1 MPRDVVL
8 HGALLEGTGTQMD
21 KPSLYYGFVP
31 HYQEMREPD
40 AVARK
45 GSHMYGRRGR
55 WTGCPTDGPWSRGV
69 TMARIMAMTTLPLA
83 TVRNRLSAL
92 VDEVTRTH
100 DTLTITRN
108 GTPAAVVMSVDDYE
122 SIMETLALLND
133 PIDHERLNEAQQ
145 AIEAGDVTAGE
156 DVARLVAKRV
166 QRATGAA

>member
-1 MPRDVVL
+1 
-8 HGALLEGTGTQMD
+8 
-21 KPSLYYGFVP
+21 
-31 HYQEMREPD
+31 
-40 AVARK
+40 
-45 GSHMYGRRGR
+45 
-55 WTGCPTDGPWSRGV
+55 
-69 TMARIMAMTTLPLA
+69 MAKIMAMTTLPLA

-122 SIMETLALLND
+122 SIMETLALLID